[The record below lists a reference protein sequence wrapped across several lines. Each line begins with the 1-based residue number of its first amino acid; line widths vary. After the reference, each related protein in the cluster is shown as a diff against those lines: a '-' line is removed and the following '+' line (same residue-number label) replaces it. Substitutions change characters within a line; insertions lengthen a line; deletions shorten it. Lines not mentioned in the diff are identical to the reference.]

1 MKEKQIYYFDHNAT
15 TPIDNEVFK
24 AVVPYYEQ
32 LYGNPSSSY
41 YIGRQ
46 VRDKIENVRSSIASY
61 FNMNPEG
68 VMFTS
73 SGSEADNMIIKGIA
87 LGNKNLGNHI
97 ITTKIE
103 HPAVLNTCKFLENN
117 GFEVTYLDVKE
128 NGIIDTQELKNAI
141 KDNTI
146 LISIMYANNEI
157 GTIQPI
163 QEIGQIAKEKGIIFH
178 TDAVQ
183 AIGEIRIDVQ
193 KLNIDC
199 MSISGHKIYA
209 PKGIGMA
216 YIKPGIKFEPLIH
229 GGSQEF
235 HFRAGTENVIG
246 IIALGKAIE
255 LLDKNIENNNEKLID
270 LKSYILNK
278 IQNNLTDYIINGDI
292 DKRTLNNINL
302 SFKDIDGESLLL
314 ALDLDGI
321 CVSSGS
327 ACHSD
332 SMEPSHV
339 LRAIGVPNDYIS
351 GTLRISFGKNTTKKE
366 IDYLI
371 EKIKEK
377 IDFIKG
383 IKNTKTKGVGLCKYL
398 V

>member
-46 VRDKIENVRSSIASY
+46 VRDKIENARSNIANY

-87 LGNKNLGNHI
+87 LGNKDKGNHI

-103 HPAVLNTCKFLENN
+103 HPAVLNTCKFLEKN
-117 GFEVTYLDVKE
+117 GFEITYLDVKE
-128 NGIIDTQELKNAI
+128 DGIIDTQELKDSI
-141 KDNTI
+141 KSNTI

-163 QEIGQIAKEKGIIFH
+163 EEVGQIAKEKGIIFH

-183 AIGEIRIDVQ
+183 AIGEIRIDVK

-332 SMEPSHV
+332 LMEPSHV

-383 IKNTKTKGVGLCKYL
+383 I
-398 V
+398 

>member
-15 TPIDNEVFK
+15 TPIENEVFK
-24 AVVPYYEQ
+24 AVIPYYEQ

-46 VRDKIENVRSSIASY
+46 VRDKIENVRSSIANY

-87 LGNKNLGNHI
+87 LGNKDKGNHI

-103 HPAVLNTCKFLENN
+103 HPAVLNTCKFLEKN
-117 GFEVTYLDVKE
+117 GFEITYLDVKE
-128 NGIIDTQELKNAI
+128 NGIIDTQELKDSI
-141 KDNTI
+141 KNNTI

-163 QEIGQIAKEKGIIFH
+163 EEVGQIAKEKGIIFH

-183 AIGEIRIDVQ
+183 AIGEIRIDVK

-332 SMEPSHV
+332 LMEPSHV

-383 IKNTKTKGVGLCKYL
+383 I
-398 V
+398 

>member
-178 TDAVQ
+178 TDVVQ

-383 IKNTKTKGVGLCKYL
+383 I
-398 V
+398 

>member
-87 LGNKNLGNHI
+87 LGNKDKGNHI

-383 IKNTKTKGVGLCKYL
+383 I
-398 V
+398 

>member
-103 HPAVLNTCKFLENN
+103 HPAVLNTCKFLEKN
-117 GFEVTYLDVKE
+117 GFEITYLDVKE
-128 NGIIDTQELKNAI
+128 NGIIDTQELKDSI
-141 KDNTI
+141 KNNTI

-163 QEIGQIAKEKGIIFH
+163 EEVGQIAKEKGIIFH

-183 AIGEIRIDVQ
+183 AIGEIRIDVK

-216 YIKPGIKFEPLIH
+216 YIRPGIKFEPLIH

-255 LLDKNIENNNEKLID
+255 LLDKDIDNNNNKLIE
-270 LKSYILNK
+270 LKSYMINK

-292 DKRTLNNINL
+292 DKRILNNINL
-302 SFKDIDGESLLL
+302 SFKNIDGESLLL

-332 SMEPSHV
+332 LMEPSHV

-383 IKNTKTKGVGLCKYL
+383 I
-398 V
+398 

>member
-15 TPIDNEVFK
+15 TPIENEVFK
-24 AVVPYYEQ
+24 AVIPYYEQ

-87 LGNKNLGNHI
+87 LGNKDKGNHI

-128 NGIIDTQELKNAI
+128 NGIIDAQELKDSI
-141 KDNTI
+141 KNNTI

-163 QEIGQIAKEKGIIFH
+163 EEVGQIAKEKGIIFH

-383 IKNTKTKGVGLCKYL
+383 I
-398 V
+398 

>member
-1 MKEKQIYYFDHNAT
+1 MKEKQSYYFDHNAT

-24 AVVPYYEQ
+24 SVIPYFEE
-32 LYGNPSSSY
+32 LYGNPSSGY

-46 VRDKIENVRSSIASY
+46 VRDKVETIRRNIANY

-68 VMFTS
+68 IYFTS

-87 LGNKNLGNHI
+87 YANKNKGNHI

-103 HPAVLNTCKFLENN
+103 HPAVINTCKFLEKN
-117 GFEVTYLDVKE
+117 GFEVTYLDVNE
-128 NGIIDTQELKNAI
+128 NGIINIEELKQSI
-141 KDNTI
+141 TDKTI
-146 LISIMYANNEI
+146 LVSVMYANNEI

-163 QEIGQIAKEKGIIFH
+163 EEIGKITKEKNIIFH

-183 AIGEIRIDVQ
+183 AIGEIRIDV
-193 KLNIDC
+193 KALNIDC

-216 YIKPGIKFEPLIH
+216 YVRPYLKFEPLIH

-235 HFRAGTENVIG
+235 HSRAGTENVIG

-255 LLDKNIENNNEKLID
+255 ILDRDIESNNDKLIE

-278 IQNNLTDYIINGDI
+278 IENTLNDYTINGDLI
-292 DKRTLNNINL
+292 KRTLNNINI

-321 CVSSGS
+321 YVSSGS

-332 SMEPSHV
+332 SVEPSYV
-339 LRAIGVPNDYIS
+339 LQAINVPDNYIN
-351 GTLRISFGKNTTKKE
+351 GTLRISYGKNTTKKE
-366 IDYLI
+366 IDFLI
-371 EKIKEK
+371 NKIKEK
-377 IDFIKG
+377 VDFIRG
-383 IKNTKTKGVGLCKYL
+383 I
-398 V
+398 

>member
-117 GFEVTYLDVKE
+117 GFEITYLDVKE
-128 NGIIDTQELKNAI
+128 NGIIDTQELKNSI

-383 IKNTKTKGVGLCKYL
+383 I
-398 V
+398 

>member
-46 VRDKIENVRSSIASY
+46 VRDKIENVRSSIANY

-87 LGNKNLGNHI
+87 LGNKDKGNHI

-103 HPAVLNTCKFLENN
+103 HPAVLNTCKFLEKN
-117 GFEVTYLDVKE
+117 GFEITYLDVKE
-128 NGIIDTQELKNAI
+128 DGIIDTQELKDSI
-141 KDNTI
+141 KSNTI

-163 QEIGQIAKEKGIIFH
+163 EEVGQIAKEKGIIFH

-183 AIGEIRIDVQ
+183 AIGEIRIDVK

-216 YIKPGIKFEPLIH
+216 YIRPGIKFEPLIH

-235 HFRAGTENVIG
+235 HLRAGTENVIG

-255 LLDKNIENNNEKLID
+255 LLDKDMDNNNNKLIE
-270 LKSYILNK
+270 LKSYMINK

-292 DKRTLNNINL
+292 DKRILNNINL
-302 SFKDIDGESLLL
+302 SFKNIDGESLLL

-332 SMEPSHV
+332 LMEPSHV
-339 LRAIGVPNDYIS
+339 LRAINVPEDYIS

-377 IDFIKG
+377 IDFIRG
-383 IKNTKTKGVGLCKYL
+383 I
-398 V
+398 

>member
-46 VRDKIENVRSSIASY
+46 VRDKIENVRSNIANY

-87 LGNKNLGNHI
+87 LGNKDKGNHI

-103 HPAVLNTCKFLENN
+103 HPAVLNTCKFLEKN
-117 GFEVTYLDVKE
+117 GFEITYLDVKE
-128 NGIIDTQELKNAI
+128 DGIIDTQELKDSI
-141 KDNTI
+141 KSNTI

-163 QEIGQIAKEKGIIFH
+163 QEVGQIAKEKGIILH

-183 AIGEIRIDVQ
+183 AIGEIRIDVK
-193 KLNIDC
+193 KLNVDC

-216 YIKPGIKFEPLIH
+216 YIRPGIKFEPLIH

-235 HFRAGTENVIG
+235 HLRAGTENVIG

-255 LLDKNIENNNEKLID
+255 LLDKDIDNNNNKLIE
-270 LKSYILNK
+270 LKSYMINK

-292 DKRTLNNINL
+292 DKRILNNINL
-302 SFKDIDGESLLL
+302 SFKNIDGESLLL

-332 SMEPSHV
+332 LMEPSHV

-383 IKNTKTKGVGLCKYL
+383 I
-398 V
+398 

>member
-46 VRDKIENVRSSIASY
+46 VRDKIENARSNIANY

-87 LGNKNLGNHI
+87 LGNKDKGNHI

-103 HPAVLNTCKFLENN
+103 HPAVLNTCKFLEKN
-117 GFEVTYLDVKE
+117 GFEITYLDVKE
-128 NGIIDTQELKNAI
+128 DGIIDTQELKDLI
-141 KDNTI
+141 KSNTI

-163 QEIGQIAKEKGIIFH
+163 EEVGQIAKEKGIIFH

-183 AIGEIRIDVQ
+183 AIGEIRIDVK

-216 YIKPGIKFEPLIH
+216 YIRPGIKFEPLIH

-235 HFRAGTENVIG
+235 HLRAGTENVIG

-255 LLDKNIENNNEKLID
+255 LLDKDIDNNNNKLIE
-270 LKSYILNK
+270 LKSYMINK

-292 DKRTLNNINL
+292 DKRILNNINL
-302 SFKDIDGESLLL
+302 SFKNIDGESLLL

-332 SMEPSHV
+332 LMEPSHV

-383 IKNTKTKGVGLCKYL
+383 I
-398 V
+398 

>member
-46 VRDKIENVRSSIASY
+46 VRDKIENVRSNIANY

-87 LGNKNLGNHI
+87 LGNKDKGNHI

-117 GFEVTYLDVKE
+117 GFEITYLDVKE
-128 NGIIDTQELKNAI
+128 NGIIDTQELKNSI

-183 AIGEIRIDVQ
+183 AIGEIRIDVK

-255 LLDKNIENNNEKLID
+255 LLDKDIDNNNNKLIE
-270 LKSYILNK
+270 LKSYMINK

-292 DKRTLNNINL
+292 DKRILNNINL
-302 SFKDIDGESLLL
+302 SFKNIDGESLLL

-332 SMEPSHV
+332 LMEPSHV
-339 LRAIGVPNDYIS
+339 LRAINVPEDYIS

-377 IDFIKG
+377 IDFIRG
-383 IKNTKTKGVGLCKYL
+383 I
-398 V
+398 